1 MYFLEKGKWINSIAY
16 YKKHIEIITLQSSG
30 AILRCETIL
39 FCENVTNW
47 GEYVIIL
54 VRERYKIWC
63 ENEIL
68 AAKFWCENV
77 ANLGENVIILVR
89 KRYKIWCENVGL
101 LIKCC
106 CKNDTFPVRKLIR
119 TKIEQIS
126 HKQNSFSH
134 YFGTEALTSL
144 FRTILNQQSTH
155 MSLHLFL
162 TRTKK
167 MKILT
172 SFLNRTIFVS

>member
-1 MYFLEKGKWINSIAY
+1 M
-16 YKKHIEIITLQSSG
+16 
-30 AILRCETIL
+30 
-39 FCENVTNW
+39 
-47 GEYVIIL
+47 
-54 VRERYKIWC
+54 RERYKIWC

-126 HKQNSFSH
+126 QFSPSFPDFS
-134 YFGTEALTSL
+134 
-144 FRTILNQQSTH
+144 
-155 MSLHLFL
+155 
-162 TRTKK
+162 
-167 MKILT
+167 
-172 SFLNRTIFVS
+172 